1 MIAATKL
8 KRKNPKGYATA
19 GVSPVRRS
27 VEPAARAR
35 AVKKN
40 TQAVPAVIRPM
51 AIGGGGVITLLMDK
65 EIQVVQLLRKL
76 EILHLPLQTD

>member
-51 AIGGGGVITLLMDK
+51 AKCLIAEAASV
-65 EIQVVQLLRKL
+65 
-76 EILHLPLQTD
+76 PFS